1 MCIYNIVNHSKNIQM
16 KKKDKS
22 LEVIEYRIKFYYTDS
37 PQIVHKRYLQS
48 ISYSQMQKSLNKII
62 DDGEY
67 MIISIEQHNRFTKK
81 WEIAKE
87 ANE

>member
-1 MCIYNIVNHSKNIQM
+1 M

-22 LEVIEYRIKFYYTDS
+22 LEVIQYRIKFYYNYS

-67 MIISIEQHNRFTKK
+67 TLISIEQHNRFAKT
-81 WEIAKE
+81 WEIATE
-87 ANE
+87 VDE